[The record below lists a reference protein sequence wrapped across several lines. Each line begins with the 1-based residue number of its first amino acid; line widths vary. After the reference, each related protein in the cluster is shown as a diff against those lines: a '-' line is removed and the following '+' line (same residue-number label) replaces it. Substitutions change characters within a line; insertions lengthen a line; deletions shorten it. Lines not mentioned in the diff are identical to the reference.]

1 MEHIYSGE
9 VQSKEQ
15 QNLNFYM
22 NTAREK
28 PDTPDGRTNTQ
39 EKIFEEQNDNP
50 SSASEPLLY
59 ANDEIKHSNSVLPN
73 QRNEVPNSNVNY
85 VNSTCD
91 VNVNSGNRD
100 TQDNNT
106 GERETW
112 GKKLDFLLSVIG
124 FAVDLGN
131 VWRFP
136 YICYKNGGGK
146 SVVRKYEIISF

>member
-1 MEHIYSGE
+1 MEHRYSGE

-15 QNLNFYM
+15 QNLNVYM

-28 PDTPDGRTNTQ
+28 QDTADGRTNTQ

-50 SSASEPLLY
+50 SSVSEPLLY
-59 ANDEIKHSNSVLPN
+59 ANDEIKHSYSVLPN
-73 QRNEVPNSNVNY
+73 QRNEVPKSNVNY

-91 VNVNSGNRD
+91 VNVNSVNRES
-100 TQDNNT
+100 QDNNT

-146 SVVRKYEIISF
+146 SQ